1 MPTLHYQS
9 ARGIYYDIQY
19 SHFTCEVKDLVF
31 YFTSEFNLTRFEER
45 YLEEIEE
52 FNQKINRLYWNNHDL
67 KFDELALIRFYM
79 KIEKRG
85 FLISY
90 KGEKITCQESITF
103 KIAMKMN

>member
-45 YLEEIEE
+45 YLEECQVFKKKIETV
-52 FNQKINRLYWNNHDL
+52 YWNNHDL
-67 KFDELALIRFYM
+67 DFDELALIKLYM

-85 FLISY
+85 FLVSY
-90 KGEKITCQESITF
+90 KGQKIECQDNITF
-103 KIAMKMN
+103 KTVLEIS